1 MARFTSRTQLM
12 DYLGAKQRN
21 VVWSWC
27 AINEEE
33 RKVYFSLW
41 SDLRKKRDGV
51 RVSYLVQEPN
61 WGVDPK
67 SGSKSAARK
76 DHDEKLVLALERG
89 YEAYG
94 YVVEAE
100 DTRAEPRKI
109 ESTAASFIFQLDL
122 EKREDG
128 TVLGYPVARISIL

>member
-27 AINEEE
+27 AVNDEE

-41 SDLRKKRDGV
+41 SDFREKRDGG

-61 WGVDPK
+61 WGIDANT
-67 SGSKSAARK
+67 GSKSAARK
-76 DHDEKLVLALERG
+76 DHDEKLDLALVQG

-94 YVVEAE
+94 YIVEAE
-100 DTRAEPRKI
+100 DKFAEPRKI
-109 ESTAASFIFQLDL
+109 ASTATSFIFQLDL
-122 EKREDG
+122 ETLQDG
-128 TVLGYPVARISIL
+128 SVLGYPTARINI